1 VPHLS
6 PDADHGAA
14 AAGAPARLRE
24 DLLTA
29 GADVAGTH
37 ADARRPGT
45 ADALVDLRVGAHQAL
60 AALAERL
67 PREPA

>member
-1 VPHLS
+1 VPRLS
-6 PDADHGAA
+6 PDTHDGA
-14 AAGAPARLRE
+14 AAGAAARLRA
-24 DLLTA
+24 DLLAA

-45 ADALVDLRVGAHQAL
+45 ADALVDLRVGARQAL
-60 AALAERL
+60 AALADRL